1 MIKRDL
7 EKDII
12 RYGNMGYDYKPF
24 LNNGKLNHRIEHK
37 IKHKIEH
44 KVSKQV
50 SKQKKDLQNYDEN
63 RNDSN
68 NRTST
73 ISNIKK
79 HSTLP
84 VIQTLKNPLKASLKE
99 MPADAKQRAELVKT
113 SSVLQQKGL
122 QAAQKR
128 MQLNSPNYELDIELS
143 NDEYIVAKS
152 KETGKIEIAFRGTD
166 PNAKIKSGNLKGFRE
181 PVMWAAIMATGME
194 NNLFDQHNMNIIK
207 ERIQTKYDL
216 KDINHISGYSMGGT
230 KAHKL
235 ATDLNVDSTLLNPLL
250 GKNFYKNVPTN
261 ATNSHTIIRTT
272 EDIATLQG
280 ILHNKSLPKNVTID
294 SIDPIA
300 TKKVNSTGIQRV
312 AEDVVALHD
321 LDHFV
326 EEGNRKT
333 DLNDAKNIINEK
345 TEQFIKDSEG
355 KSIIETHDLREELIK
370 DLEPHLK
377 VISNQ
382 ATKVKAHQSVMR
394 GATSLVTGGA
404 GLLAGVAAT
413 ESMNNAAK
421 NLKIDALKNEYLQS
435 GVSGAVSNVATEKL
449 MMNALGGAS
458 HLYNFKNAVLS
469 GGASALLQTGTSNG
483 LKEVFANS
491 GIDKHTSNIL
501 SETIGGG
508 IGGASQVAIPMAVSN
523 IGKTA
528 LLGTAEELV
537 PLLGAEAIVAETN
550 FWNPIGWIA
559 GGTLVGSLVAGG
571 IQMAVEANNSNN
583 NENENENEK

>member
-1 MIKRDL
+1 
-7 EKDII
+7 
-12 RYGNMGYDYKPF
+12 MGYDYKPF
-24 LNNGKLNHRIEHK
+24 LNNGKFNHRIEHK
-37 IKHKIEH
+37 VKHKIDH
-44 KVSKQV
+44 SV
-50 SKQKKDLQNYDEN
+50 SKQKEREKEKQKNDEKRN
-63 RNDSN
+63 NDSYN
-68 NRTST
+68 KTPT
-73 ISNIKK
+73 ISNIRK
-79 HSTLP
+79 HSVLP
-84 VIQTLKNPLKASLKE
+84 ALQTLKNPLQASLKE
-99 MPADAKQRAELVKT
+99 MPLDAKQRAELVKT
-113 SSVLQQKGL
+113 SSVLQKEGL
-122 QAAQKR
+122 EAAKER
-128 MQLNSPNYELDIELS
+128 MQLNSPNYELDTELS
-143 NDEYIVAKS
+143 NDEYIVARS

-194 NNLFDQHNMNIIK
+194 NNLFDQHNMETIK

-333 DLNDAKNIINEK
+333 DLNDAKNIINER

-404 GLLAGVAAT
+404 GLLAGAAAT

-449 MMNALGGAS
+449 LMNSLGGAS

-469 GGASALLQTGTSNG
+469 GGTSALLQTGTSNG
-483 LKEVFANS
+483 LKEVFTNA
-491 GIDKHTSNIL
+491 GIDKHTSNIV

-559 GGTLVGSLVAGG
+559 GGALVGSLIAGAV
-571 IQMAVEANNSNN
+571 QMAVEANNSNN
-583 NENENENEK
+583 NENENENQK

>member
-24 LNNGKLNHRIEHK
+24 LNNGKFNHRIEHK
-37 IKHKIEH
+37 VKHKIDH
-44 KVSKQV
+44 SV
-50 SKQKKDLQNYDEN
+50 SKQKEREKEKQKNDEKRN
-63 RNDSN
+63 NDSYN
-68 NRTST
+68 KTPT
-73 ISNIKK
+73 ISNIRK
-79 HSTLP
+79 HSVLP
-84 VIQTLKNPLKASLKE
+84 ALQTLKNPLQASLKE
-99 MPADAKQRAELVKT
+99 MPLDAKQRAELVKT
-113 SSVLQQKGL
+113 SSVLQKEGL
-122 QAAQKR
+122 EAAKER
-128 MQLNSPNYELDIELS
+128 MQLNSPNYELDTELS
-143 NDEYIVAKS
+143 NDEYIVARS

-194 NNLFDQHNMNIIK
+194 NNLFDQHNMETIK

-333 DLNDAKNIINEK
+333 DLNDAKNIINER

-404 GLLAGVAAT
+404 GLLAGAAAT

-449 MMNALGGAS
+449 LMNSLGGAS

-469 GGASALLQTGTSNG
+469 GGTSALLQTGTSNG
-483 LKEVFANS
+483 LKEVFTNA
-491 GIDKHTSNIL
+491 GIDKHTSNIV

-559 GGTLVGSLVAGG
+559 GGALVGSLIAGAV
-571 IQMAVEANNSNN
+571 QMAVEANNSNN
-583 NENENENEK
+583 NENENENQK